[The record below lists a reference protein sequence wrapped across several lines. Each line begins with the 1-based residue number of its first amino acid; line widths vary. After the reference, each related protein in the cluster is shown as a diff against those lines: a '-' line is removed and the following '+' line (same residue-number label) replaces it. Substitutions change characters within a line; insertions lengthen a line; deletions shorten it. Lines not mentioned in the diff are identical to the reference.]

1 MPPSGR
7 RFGWNSFRDNMG
19 NQSERYV
26 ETIAVYREERV
37 KVYGISRRE
46 NLGLAI
52 SSFPPQ
58 YWSTLGEQL
67 EREAA
72 AVGPFELVSGQS
84 VGESGFELQ
93 LLLPAAAVPKLISR
107 LECYFE
113 LKEAGATWRTVTPV
127 TMLYLHGPHFQER
140 YGIAETAFAALAAGG
155 IEILIA
161 GCAGTSMCLVTPG
174 HQGDQALQQLQA
186 TFLIPTTP

>member
-1 MPPSGR
+1 MPLSGR

-37 KVYGISRRE
+37 KVYGISQRAH
-46 NLGLAI
+46 LGLAI
-52 SSFPPQ
+52 SSFPLQ

-67 EREAA
+67 ERHAA
-72 AVGPFELVSGQS
+72 SLGPFELVTGQM
-84 VGESGFELQ
+84 VGDTGFELQ
-93 LLLPAAAVPKLISR
+93 LLLPAAAVPELITR
-107 LECYFE
+107 LECQPG
-113 LKEAGATWRTVTPV
+113 LKEFGATWRTVTPV

-140 YGIAETAFAALAAGG
+140 YGIAETAFAALAADG

-174 HQGDQALQQLQA
+174 HQGDQASRQLQE

>member
-1 MPPSGR
+1 MT
-7 RFGWNSFRDNMG
+7 
-19 NQSERYV
+19 NQGERYV

-46 NLGLAI
+46 ELGLAI
-52 SSFPPQ
+52 VSFPPQ
-58 YWSTLGEQL
+58 YWGTLGEQL
-67 EREAA
+67 ERVAA
-72 AVGPFELVSGQS
+72 SVGPFEMVTGQA
-84 VGESGFELQ
+84 VGETVFELQ
-93 LLLPAAAVPKLISR
+93 LLLPGAAVPELITR
-107 LECYFE
+107 LECHPGI
-113 LKEAGATWRTVTPV
+113 KEAGATWRTVTPV

-174 HQGDQALQQLQA
+174 HQGDQGLQNLQE